1 MNNLG
6 AIFSFFNV
14 QTAQFN
20 LQTWQIEILIN
31 SYLYVAFWSNQF
43 VNFFLPFL
51 DPIAGTSQTQNPKSK
66 LDTIMIHSIILFLI
80 NFLRGNT
87 LFVTFSSFGITSEV
101 DVASSLLASGWAML
115 KVLSSVLML
124 TICVTWP
131 DKIRKNAGIA
141 ETCLQHG
148 SAILCQERSEQRLY
162 HGHLFRKDELYS
174 HTWCISNTCETKY
187 HISLSPNHHAL
198 VHIDNV
204 ITSFGLLCSS
214 GKKCFAF
221 KCHHDTRGDQEKSHA
236 AKSTYSSNTNIVD
249 LPSTIH
255 IKVWPF
261 LASRI

>member
-1 MNNLG
+1 MTFRL
-6 AIFSFFNV
+6 
-14 QTAQFN
+14 
-20 LQTWQIEILIN
+20 WRC
-31 SYLYVAFWSNQF
+31 
-43 VNFFLPFL
+43 L

-204 ITSFGLLCSS
+204 IMLMNFVWLDNGQSCPILLP
-214 GKKCFAF
+214 KLLIQK
-221 KCHHDTRGDQEKSHA
+221 
-236 AKSTYSSNTNIVD
+236 
-249 LPSTIH
+249 
-255 IKVWPF
+255 
-261 LASRI
+261 